1 MMTTIGAYA
10 LIKYIPEGN
19 EITAY
24 FSFGEYN
31 EDKEADS
38 FGIPDDKIFYYC
50 EEGENELKQLQ
61 NRDEFADYDF
71 KVIDYELEEM

>member
-1 MMTTIGAYA
+1 MSAIGAYA

-24 FSFGEYN
+24 FSFGEYI

-50 EEGENELKQLQ
+50 EEGENELIQLQ
-61 NRDEFADYDF
+61 HRNDFSDYDF
-71 KVIDYELEEM
+71 QVLDYELEEA